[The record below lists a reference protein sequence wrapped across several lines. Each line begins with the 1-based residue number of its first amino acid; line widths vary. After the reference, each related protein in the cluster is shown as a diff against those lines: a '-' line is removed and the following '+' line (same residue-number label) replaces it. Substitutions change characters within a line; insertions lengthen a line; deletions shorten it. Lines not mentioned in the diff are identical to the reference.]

1 MPIVHAAG
9 QLQADLFPF
18 ASQTRTFQK
27 TGCDDFNGRPAEG
40 I

>member
-1 MPIVHAAG
+1 MPIVHDAG
-9 QLQADLFPF
+9 RLQADLFPF

-27 TGCDDFNGRPAEG
+27 TGCDDSNGLPAYE